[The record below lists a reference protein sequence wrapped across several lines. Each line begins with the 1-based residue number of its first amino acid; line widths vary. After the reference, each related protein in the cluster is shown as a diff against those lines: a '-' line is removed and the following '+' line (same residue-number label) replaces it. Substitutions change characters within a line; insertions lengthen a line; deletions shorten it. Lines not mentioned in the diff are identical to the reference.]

1 MFSAIMA
8 YSVCLYVLTTVIT
21 CFNFCYVLSA
31 LLAKDQDFLTTIFYS
46 MMMSLLL
53 VDICIPIFAWLD
65 ISKLVQYMGMWFEFQ
80 VSKMLVFSRCQVLW
94 KP

>member
-1 MFSAIMA
+1 MA

-21 CFNFCYVLSA
+21 CFNFRYVLSA
-31 LLAKDQDFLTTIFYS
+31 LLVKDQDFLTTIFYS

-53 VDICIPIFAWLD
+53 IDVCSPIFAWLD
-65 ISKLVQYMGMWFEFQ
+65 LSKLVNYMGMWIEFQ
-80 VSKMLVFSRCQVLW
+80 VSKILVFDRCQVLL

>member
-1 MFSAIMA
+1 MA

-21 CFNFCYVLSA
+21 CFNFRYILSA

-53 VDICIPIFAWLD
+53 IDICAPIFAWLD
-65 ISKLVQYMGMWFEFQ
+65 LSKLVHYMGMWIEFQ
-80 VSKMLVFSRCQVLW
+80 VSKMLVFARCHVLL